1 VRTPRRLGT
10 TIATGAVVLALAAC
24 GAGSSSAG
32 STVEKP
38 RPTSAASTRP
48 SATPTTPAP
57 EPEVAAAGTQQ
68 DPLGVGESAPISTQS
83 AFTVRLDGTDPDAA
97 AAITAAK
104 PGLPG
109 PQPGEAFIVGTFT
122 ITVSGERLAAQGI
135 DIATDGADPGL
146 SVILEYLGADGVV
159 YTALSGTGCV
169 SEDEMWMSGPVFE
182 DGGSVTAAT
191 CLSVP
196 AEQVP
201 GGLWIASNTANES
214 IYFTGA

>member
-1 VRTPRRLGT
+1 MRTPRRLGT

-32 STVEKP
+32 STVDKP
-38 RPTSAASTRP
+38 RPTSEASTRP
-48 SATPTTPAP
+48 SATPTPAP
-57 EPEVAAAGTQQ
+57 EPEVGAAGTQQ

-97 AAITAAK
+97 TAITAAK

-135 DIATDGADPGL
+135 DVATDGADPGL

-169 SEDEMWMSGPVFE
+169 SENEMWMSGPVFE